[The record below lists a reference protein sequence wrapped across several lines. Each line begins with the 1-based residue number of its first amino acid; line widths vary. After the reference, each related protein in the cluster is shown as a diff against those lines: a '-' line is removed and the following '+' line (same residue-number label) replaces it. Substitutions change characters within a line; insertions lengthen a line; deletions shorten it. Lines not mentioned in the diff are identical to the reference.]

1 MLIVNNKSL
10 FRYKVTNNPAI
21 LNYLSLFFVTLH
33 PNNNINYVV
42 NFTFSYSDHQ

>member
-10 FRYKVTNNPAI
+10 FGDKVTNNPSI
-21 LNYLSLFFVTLH
+21 MNYLSLFFVTLH
-33 PNNNINYVV
+33 PNNKIDYVV